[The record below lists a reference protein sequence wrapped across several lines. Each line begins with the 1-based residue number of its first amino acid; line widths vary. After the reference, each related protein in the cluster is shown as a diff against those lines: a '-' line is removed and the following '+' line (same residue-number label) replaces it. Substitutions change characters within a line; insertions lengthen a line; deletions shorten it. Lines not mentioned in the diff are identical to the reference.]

1 MGRILITGGT
11 GFIGSHLAR
20 RLYNKKNKIVIFAKD
35 AYHPFL
41 KGLKIK
47 VIKGDVRVF
56 NAVLKAVRGCDYV
69 YHLAANT
76 SSNKNDKGLLFSTN
90 VNGTENVFKASLKSN
105 VKKVVYVSSGSTLGY
120 YKDERPLAEEG
131 ATDFIDNVY
140 AQSKKIGEDK
150 AAEYAKK
157 GLNVSIVLPAYV
169 LGAGV
174 VDKRQANLFRSISSG
189 RIKFTYPGGGGTVA
203 VEDLVDG
210 IILVMEKG
218 KQGERYLLSNEYVR
232 LFDFYNLIARIMKK
246 PKIRLK
252 IPRIAYYPMY
262 ILGFALGRLMK
273 NPPITEESVR
283 WHFNY
288 RVYDSAKAK
297 KELGWK
303 PRVTL
308 AESIKRAV
316 EYYKSTGALK

>member
-1 MGRILITGGT
+1 MAKILITGGT
-11 GFIGSHLAR
+11 GFIGSHLAKK
-20 RLYNKKNKIVIFAKD
+20 LYNKKNEIVIFAKD
-35 AYHPFL
+35 GSHQYL
-41 KGLKIK
+41 KGLDVRI
-47 VIKGDVRVF
+47 IKGDIRDYD
-56 NAVLKAVRGCDYV
+56 AVLKAVKGCDYV

-76 SSNKNDKGLLFSTN
+76 SSNKNDKELLFSTN
-90 VNGTENVFKASLKSN
+90 VNGTEKVLKASLKSK

-120 YKDERPLAEEG
+120 YKDERPLAED
-131 ATDFIDNVY
+131 AAIDFIDNAY

-150 AAEYAKK
+150 AVEYAKK

-174 VDKRQANLFRSISSG
+174 VDKRQVNLFRSISSG

-210 IILVMEKG
+210 IVLVMEKG
-218 KQGERYLLSNEYVR
+218 KPGERYLLSNEYVR

-262 ILGFALGRLMK
+262 ILGFALGRMMK

-297 KELGWK
+297 KELGWNPK
-303 PRVTL
+303 ITL
-308 AESIKRAV
+308 AESIKRAI